1 MTTPLEVETFRFHLT
16 EELTEYFGD
25 LAGWDARVR
34 HAAEH
39 AVLVRR
45 DMGEHFHPFITC
57 LESAL
62 NEEPARRDL
71 PAARLS
77 RQISERFGSEAGATK
92 IDLGWAFEVGMSA
105 LFDPKEHHAFKL
117 ALLKA
122 AKRTTPAETASS
134 AVA

>member
-16 EELTEYFGD
+16 EELMEYFGD
-25 LAGWDARVR
+25 LAGWDARVI

-62 NEEPARRDL
+62 NEDSRWRAL
-71 PAARLS
+71 PASRLS
-77 RQISERFGSEAGATK
+77 RQISKRFGSEAGPTE
-92 IDLGWAFEVGMSA
+92 IDLGWAFEVGLPA

-122 AKRTTPAETASS
+122 AKRTTPAEMTSS
-134 AVA
+134 AMA

>member
-45 DMGEHFHPFITC
+45 DMGEHFHIFLAC
-57 LESAL
+57 LEDAL
-62 NEEPARRDL
+62 NEDPRWRDL
-71 PAARLS
+71 PASRLS
-77 RQISERFGSEAGATK
+77 RQITRRFGSEAPAE
-92 IDLGWAFEVGMSA
+92 IDLGWAFEFAMPA
-105 LFDPKEHHAFKL
+105 LLGPKEHHAFKL
-117 ALLKA
+117 AFLKA
-122 AKRTTPAETASS
+122 AKRTTPAEMTSS